1 MAVGRVLAEQGA
13 DVRATVET
21 DLVELFQ
28 KHYVA
33 GEGVMMKGKA
43 WLVSATA

>member
-1 MAVGRVLAEQGA
+1 MAAGRALEEQGA
-13 DVRATVET
+13 DIRAAAET

-33 GEGVMMKGKA
+33 GQGVMMHGKA
-43 WLVSATA
+43 WLVSAIA

>member
-1 MAVGRVLAEQGA
+1 
-13 DVRATVET
+13 
-21 DLVELFQ
+21 LVELFQ

-33 GEGVMMKGKA
+33 GQGVMMQGKA